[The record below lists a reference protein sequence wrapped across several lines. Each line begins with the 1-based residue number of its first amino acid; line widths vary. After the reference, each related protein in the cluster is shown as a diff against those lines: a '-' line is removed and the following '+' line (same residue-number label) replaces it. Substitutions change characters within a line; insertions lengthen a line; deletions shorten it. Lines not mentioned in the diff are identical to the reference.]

1 MKLISLEELKL
12 YLEKNDNDH
21 NALLEGFI
29 EQFSARVESFTGRR
43 FMAVERI
50 EKFDGGERLYYVNA
64 FPIDTGE
71 TLTVKID
78 GTTQLLDT
86 DYFIKATRGLIE
98 FTGKISNVEPNI
110 LEITWTGGF
119 ASSGT
124 GEGAALGVPDDLK
137 GAALLQC
144 AFQFKRRKEPGLTSV
159 ATQDGSIQSFR
170 PNVLLPEVVNV
181 LKSYKVFRI

>member
-21 NALLEGFI
+21 NAMLEAFI
-29 EQFSARVESFTGRR
+29 DQFSARVESFTGRR
-43 FMAVERI
+43 FTAVERI
-50 EKFDGGERLYYVNA
+50 ETFDGGERLYYMDA

-71 TLTVKID
+71 TLTVKVD
-78 GTTQLLDT
+78 GSTQLLDT
-86 DYFIKATRGLIE
+86 DYYVKATRGLIE
-98 FTGKISNVEPNI
+98 FRSKTLASEPNI
-110 LEITWTGGF
+110 IEITWTGGY

-159 ATQDGSIQSFR
+159 ATPDGSIQTYR
-170 PNVLLPEVVNV
+170 ANVLLPEVINV
-181 LKSYKVFRI
+181 LKSYKVFRL